1 MRKKTILS
9 ALQSGAK
16 TPVELYDLCRCDPY
30 DFARVLTELSDAEK
44 IERRIIIPNH
54 DTVYRSI
61 TLVPNELLQN
71 LPYANIRVEYRLTNK
86 TH

>member
-1 MRKKTILS
+1 MRKIILS
-9 ALQSGAK
+9 ALKSGAK

-30 DFARVLTELSDAEK
+30 DFARVLTELSDTEK

-54 DTVYRSI
+54 NTVYRSI
-61 TLVPNELLQN
+61 TLVPNELLKN
-71 LPYANIRVEYRLTNK
+71 LQYADIRVEYRLTDK